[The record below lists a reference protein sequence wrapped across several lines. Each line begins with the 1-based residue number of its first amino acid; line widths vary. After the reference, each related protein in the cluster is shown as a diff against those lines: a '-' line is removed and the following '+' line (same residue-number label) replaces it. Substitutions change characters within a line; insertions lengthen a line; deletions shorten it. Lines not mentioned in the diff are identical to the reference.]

1 MGDTN
6 MKAVDILCNVENYF
20 DRNHNLFLKF
30 GFLFSVF
37 FFGLFVPHQ
46 MITKMSAEIQAHQN
60 ANDVLST
67 QVRDMSLQV
76 EFLNLSYEKQRR
88 IRTEVECLAKN
99 IYFEAGSEPRAGKIA
114 VAEVTMNR
122 VRSKQFPKTVCG
134 VVYQRHGKTCQ
145 FSWVCQGKQNIR
157 SNRTWNESYKIAEN
171 ILILKKRYGIIGSAK
186 YFHANYVE
194 PNWAAEKQ
202 IVMQIG
208 QHIFYH

>member
-1 MGDTN
+1 

-134 VVYQRHGKTCQ
+134 VVYQRQGKTCQ

-186 YFHANYVE
+186 YFHADYVE